1 MHAHSPT
8 CDGPDTTLAAD
19 AATPDMLYVEAQ
31 NFRAHQRNTL
41 RGFLD
46 VFVPVIG
53 ITIRG
58 VSLHQRD
65 GRWWASAPGRARVGR
80 DGVQMC
86 DSGGQPQFV
95 PVFEFTDR
103 AAQDRFSEAVLAA
116 LHVSRP
122 DVLAEQTIDDA
133 PGDVAASVAPDAE
146 ATTARPRRR
155 ARRRRRG
162 A

>member
-1 MHAHSPT
+1 MCAQPAT
-8 CDGPDTTLAAD
+8 PDGPDRTLAY
-19 AATPDMLYVEAQ
+19 AASPDTLHVEAQ
-31 NFRAHQRNTL
+31 NFRALPRNTL

-46 VFVPVIG
+46 VFMPAIG

-80 DGVQMC
+80 DGVQMR
-86 DSGGQPQFV
+86 DSGGQLQFV
-95 PVFEFTDR
+95 PVFEFADR

-122 DVLAEQTIDDA
+122 DVLAQHAGDEE
-133 PGDVAASVAPDAE
+133 PGDVAASEVPEAE
-146 ATTARPRRR
+146 ASTTKPRRR
-155 ARRRRRG
+155 ARRRRRT